1 MAKILIAEDDPD
13 QRQMLTEA
21 VAEAG
26 HHVEAVGN
34 GNAATHKFSSQ
45 VFDLVILDVRMPGK
59 DGLTVLKEIRK
70 QNAAIPVIMVSAFTT
85 EFDERLHLSSGAT
98 ASLSKPYSIEEL
110 LLTIANALKSSTQ
123 QN

>member
-1 MAKILIAEDDPD
+1 MAKVLIAEDDPD

-21 VAEAG
+21 VSEAG

-34 GNAATHKFSSQ
+34 GNAATHKFSGQ
-45 VFDLVILDVRMPGK
+45 VFDLAILDVRMPGK
-59 DGLTVLKEIRK
+59 DGLAVLKEIRQ

-85 EFDERLHLSSGAT
+85 EFDERLHLSAGAT

-110 LLTIANALKSSTQ
+110 LTTIANALKSSTQ
-123 QN
+123 QK